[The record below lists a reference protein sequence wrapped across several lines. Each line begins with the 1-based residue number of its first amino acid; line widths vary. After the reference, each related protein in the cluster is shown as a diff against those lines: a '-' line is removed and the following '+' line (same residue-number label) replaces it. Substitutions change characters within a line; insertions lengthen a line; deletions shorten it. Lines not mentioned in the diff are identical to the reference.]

1 MQNEWW
7 KVNSWL
13 MFACGVWHYKLL
25 FSDDLC
31 KSSDPLLTLT
41 YKPIPS
47 LSPLLTS
54 PLAEFF
60 YRDRNISSRL
70 DCQSQQPIPSLRDS
84 NPSPLSLSQ
93 PGHTG
98 NRFNEPTYG
107 LFGLNQIYVS
117 DANWFLAITSVWL
130 LWQAGDWDVAADT
143 TEEGF

>member
-1 MQNEWW
+1 MIQHANDSENQATQ
-7 KVNSWL
+7 KNVHCVSKYFTSIL
-13 MFACGVWHYKLL
+13 D
-25 FSDDLC
+25 S
-31 KSSDPLLTLT
+31 TLT
-41 YKPIPS
+41 YRPIPS

-60 YRDRNISSRL
+60 YRDRNVSSRL
-70 DCQSQQPIPSLRDS
+70 DHQPQQPIASLRDS

-117 DANWFLAITSVWL
+117 DAN
-130 LWQAGDWDVAADT
+130 
-143 TEEGF
+143 